1 VANAAATIS
10 AMLSAMAMASTEATP
25 VVALRPEAMASTPGI
40 PREMWEAW
48 VLV

>member
-10 AMLSAMAMASTEATP
+10 AMAIASTEATP
-25 VVALRPEAMASTPGI
+25 MVALRPEAMASTPGI